1 MTLTFLGWLF
11 TAGVVAHNLEE
22 ALHLPAWSA
31 RAGRWHA
38 PVGKQEF
45 RFAVFVLSAL
55 LVVIAASAAR
65 AQPGSV
71 SAYLMAGY
79 VLAMVLNV
87 PMPHVLA
94 SVFMRQYMPGTAT
107 AVLLNLP
114 FGLLYL
120 LQALAQ
126 GHIKPRV
133 FYWAGPVVVVCILA
147 SIPVL
152 FAIGRRLFQRAAP

>member
-1 MTLTFLGWLF
+1 
-11 TAGVVAHNLEE
+11 
-22 ALHLPAWSA
+22 
-31 RAGRWHA
+31 
-38 PVGKQEF
+38 
-45 RFAVFVLSAL
+45 
-55 LVVIAASAAR
+55 
-65 AQPGSV
+65 
-71 SAYLMAGY
+71 
-79 VLAMVLNV
+79 
-87 PMPHVLA
+87 
-94 SVFMRQYMPGTAT
+94 MPGTAT